1 MKTRRLHLP
10 EIAATASFV
19 LLVAASLTGFSS
31 WFAAALLAGIILPVA
46 LFRRLFPEAG
56 LFALAL
62 ANLLSVYACLYVYFV
77 EANFI
82 PVTPWAEATAFL
94 LPIITFVAACLA
106 KQQHIR
112 HLAERRPRLRR
123 QDLIGM
129 VWLLPIVA
137 IGILTYG
144 LPALISGKLARRRAP
159 VVDGPH
165 IGIGVAARRADRSVS
180 ARNRRVVRN
189 LFRQSRPHGGAGIR
203 LLQRLFAADHRLAA
217 LFSLIDRILPGAQFS
232 ISGVARPITFA
243 ESLYF
248 SVSTM
253 ATIGYG
259 DILPIDDSVRM
270 LAAIEVITG
279 ILLLLFGFAEFCAP
293 TGAAVNRDWCAL

>member
-1 MKTRRLHLP
+1 MKTRLVHVP
-10 EIAATASFV
+10 EIVGTASFV
-19 LLVAASLTGFSS
+19 LLVAAALTGFST
-31 WFAAALLAGIILPVA
+31 WFAAALLAGIVLPVA

-56 LFALAL
+56 LFAVAL

-77 EANFI
+77 EANFA
-82 PVTPWAEATAFL
+82 PVGPWAESCAFL
-94 LPIITFVAACLA
+94 LPIIGFVAGCLA
-106 KQQHIR
+106 KQNNIR
-112 HLAERRPRLRR
+112 QLAGRRPRLRR

-129 VWLLPIVA
+129 AWLVPILA

-144 LPALISGKLARRRAP
+144 LPALIPEGWSDTVLLLSMAAISGLVLQHTEQIALFLLETGELFEIFFNNLARIAVP
-159 VVDGPH
+159 VFAFFTVY
-165 IGIGVAARRADRSVS
+165 S
-180 ARNRRVVRN
+180 
-189 LFRQSRPHGGAGIR
+189 
-203 LLQRLFAADHRLAA
+203 LLIIVFAT
-217 LFSLIDRILPGAQFS
+217 LFSLIDRVLPGPQFS

-243 ESLYF
+243 ECLYF

-279 ILLLLFGFAEFCAP
+279 ILLLLFGFAELLRADRRGGEP
-293 TGAAVNRDWCAL
+293 

>member
-1 MKTRRLHLP
+1 MKTRRVHVP
-10 EIAATASFV
+10 EIVGTASFV
-19 LLVAASLTGFSS
+19 LLVAAALTGFSS
-31 WFAAALLAGIILPVA
+31 WFAAALLAGIVAPVA

-82 PVTPWAEATAFL
+82 PVSAWAEATAFL
-94 LPIITFVAACLA
+94 LPIIAFVAGCLA
-106 KQQHIR
+106 RQQHIR
-112 HLAERRPRLRR
+112 RLAERRPRLRR
-123 QDLIGM
+123 QDLIGIA
-129 VWLLPIVA
+129 WLLPIVV

-144 LPALISGKLARRRAP
+144 LPALIPESWRDAVLLLSMAAISGLVLQHTDQIALFLLETGELFEIFFANLGRMAVP
-159 VVDGPH
+159 VF
-165 IGIGVAARRADRSVS
+165 AFFSVYS
-180 ARNRRVVRN
+180 
-189 LFRQSRPHGGAGIR
+189 
-203 LLQRLFAADHRLAA
+203 LLIIVFAT
-217 LFSLIDRILPGAQFS
+217 LFSLIDRILPGPQFS
-232 ISGVARPITFA
+232 ISGVQRPITFA

-279 ILLLLFGFAEFCAP
+279 ILLLLFGFAELLRADRRGGEP
-293 TGAAVNRDWCAL
+293 